1 MRELTTNEIDQVS
14 GGSDLALIIGG
25 IGVIGVGIALI
36 STAGLASVPVAYF
49 GAATLREGIVAASAM
64 AIGSTGGGIV
74 GTGVAG
80 LTGIGAS
87 SGDGLKEKDS

>member
-1 MRELTTNEIDQVS
+1 
-14 GGSDLALIIGG
+14 
-25 IGVIGVGIALI
+25 
-36 STAGLASVPVAYF
+36 
-49 GAATLREGIVAASAM
+49 M

>member
-36 STAGLASVPVAYF
+36 STAGLASVPVSLFRSCDF
-49 GAATLREGIVAASAM
+49 GRGYRCGFRNGYRLDWWRYCWYRRSRSNRYWREFR
-64 AIGSTGGGIV
+64 
-74 GTGVAG
+74 
-80 LTGIGAS
+80 
-87 SGDGLKEKDS
+87 